1 VRILV
6 VSGIWPPDVGGP
18 ATHAPETARYL
29 AERGHEV
36 EVLVTADGAP
46 ATAAYPITWVSRR
59 LPVGV
64 RHLVVAARLW
74 ERARRAEVVYT
85 TGMFTRSALG
95 AVAARRPFVVKLTGD
110 PAFERARW
118 RGIVKGDVEEFQ
130 RNGGYRVAL
139 LRRARDASLRRAA
152 QVVCPSD
159 YLRGMAISWG
169 VAPDRVTVL
178 PNPVP
183 ADPPAIARDELRRRF
198 GMDGLTVAFAG
209 RITAQKG
216 LDVGL
221 DALARTPGA
230 SLVVAGDGPERDA
243 LERRAGELGLAGR
256 VRFLGAQPRERV
268 LELFAAADAALLSS
282 AWENF
287 PHTLVE
293 ALRVGTP
300 VVATAVGG
308 VGEVVRDGENGLL
321 VPAGDPA
328 ALAAAIE
335 RLAEDEELR
344 ARLRSAATAS
354 VADYDPERAFARLEE
369 ILVAAARRR

>member
-1 VRILV
+1 
-6 VSGIWPPDVGGP
+6 
-18 ATHAPETARYL
+18 
-29 AERGHEV
+29 
-36 EVLVTADGAP
+36 
-46 ATAAYPITWVSRR
+46 
-59 LPVGV
+59 
-64 RHLVVAARLW
+64 
-74 ERARRAEVVYT
+74 
-85 TGMFTRSALG
+85 MFTRSALG

-118 RGIVKGDVEEFQ
+118 RGIVEGDVEEFQ
-130 RNGGYRVAL
+130 RDGGYRVAL
-139 LRRARDASLRRAA
+139 LRRVRDASLRRAA
-152 QVVCPSD
+152 HVVCPSD
-159 YLRGMAISWG
+159 YLRRLAVSWG
-169 VAPDRVTVL
+169 VEPDRVTVL

-183 ADPPAIARDELRRRF
+183 ANPPAAGRDELRRRF
-198 GMDGLTVAFAG
+198 GMDGITLAFAG

-216 LDVGL
+216 LEVGL
-221 DALARTPGA
+221 DALARTSGV
-230 SLVVAGDGPERDA
+230 SLAVAGDGPERGA
-243 LERRAGELGLAGR
+243 LERRAGELGLSGR
-256 VRFLGAQPRERV
+256 VRFLGPQPRERV
-268 LELFAAADAALLSS
+268 LELLAAADAALLSS
-282 AWENF
+282 VWENF

-344 ARLRSAATAS
+344 ARLRSAAADS

-369 ILVAAARRR
+369 ILVAAARRP